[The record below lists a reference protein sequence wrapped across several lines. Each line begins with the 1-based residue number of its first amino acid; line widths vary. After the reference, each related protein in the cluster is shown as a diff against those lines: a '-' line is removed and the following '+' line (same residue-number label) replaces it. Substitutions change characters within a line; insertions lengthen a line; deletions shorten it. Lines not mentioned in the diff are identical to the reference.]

1 MAWWRGDIVTGRD
14 TYEKV
19 PKIKTEATE
28 MFSEG
33 GLKLHKWHWN
43 DSSPETASIEIDN
56 TINYVKEPGTWNQ
69 TKWNSIFGLALN
81 KVSDSVSVK
90 VPQFIYKSKQYK
102 YDSGINKNHITNIN
116 ISLWSFEIYI
126 NGVTFRKVSLQWFLW
141 SENIMAWR
149 DP

>member
-1 MAWWRGDIVTGRD
+1 MAWWHGDIVTGRD

-43 DSSPETASIEIDN
+43 DSSPET
-56 TINYVKEPGTWNQ
+56 TI
-69 TKWNSIFGLALN
+69 
-81 KVSDSVSVK
+81 

-126 NGVTFRKVSLQWFLW
+126 NGVTFRKVSLQRFLW